1 VILFCAGHGLLDEHL
16 DYVYAGH
23 QIDPEH
29 PGDTGIHLDALLD
42 AIKAGKSLKRLVLM
56 DTCQSGSVGEQEEMK
71 LASASTELPHGVRA
85 VKSRALKVVGVSP
98 MTGGDQQRFIE
109 EMFLLPGQH
118 RGINIIGASG
128 GAEYAMESD
137 KWNNGVFTSALIE
150 ALRDQKADMDHRGRI
165 SVSDLKTY
173 LGQRVSELTG
183 GAQKPSVV
191 AFEQDQDFDLLG
203 DMPPIPESVKNS
215 SGATTPTEATPPAAP
230 SPVASESGSTTPPNL
245 GPQFV
250 NSLGQRFVPIPG
262 TPTYFCIWSTRVSDY
277 GQFVKETGRAWKPAG
292 FPQKPDHPAVRI
304 NYNDATAFCEWLT
317 QKEHASGKLPQDC
330 EYRLPMD
337 LEWSAAVGIGSEAP
351 GLPRD
356 RDGAIPNCYS
366 WGTSWPP
373 PPGAGNYD
381 PKLKTDKF
389 PYTSPVGSF
398 APNKFGL
405 YDISGNVFQ
414 WIKGDFDESGLGFLR
429 GGSWPDEAEEN
440 LNLSG
445 RCKESK
451 ENGYKC
457 YGFRCVIAPIAQN
470 K

>member
-1 VILFCAGHGLLDEHL
+1 LAGD
-16 DYVYAGH
+16 
-23 QIDPEH
+23 
-29 PGDTGIHLDALLD
+29 
-42 AIKAGKSLKRLVLM
+42 
-56 DTCQSGSVGEQEEMK
+56 
-71 LASASTELPHGVRA
+71 
-85 VKSRALKVVGVSP
+85 
-98 MTGGDQQRFIE
+98 DQQRFIE

-150 ALRDQKADMDHRGRI
+150 AMWDQKADMDHRGRI

-173 LGQRVSELTG
+173 LAQRVPELTG

-191 AFEQDQDFDLLG
+191 AFEQDQDFDLVG
-203 DMPPIPESVKNS
+203 NMPPVPESVKNNLGTTAS
-215 SGATTPTEATPPAAP
+215 EVPTPAASGAT
-230 SPVASESGSTTPPNL
+230 VSESSSVAKPNL
-245 GPQFV
+245 GQQFV
-250 NSLGQRFVPIPG
+250 NSLGQKFVPIPG
-262 TPTYFCIWSTRVSDY
+262 TPAYFCIWDTRVSDY
-277 GQFVKETGRAWKPAG
+277 GRFVQETGRAWKPAG

-330 EYRLPMD
+330 EYRLPKD
-337 LEWSAAVGIGSEAP
+337 LEWSAAAGMGPEAP

-356 RDGAIPNCYS
+356 RDGAIPNCYA
-366 WGTSWPP
+366 WGTNWPP
-373 PPGAGNYD
+373 PPGAGNFD

-398 APNKFGL
+398 APNKYGL

-414 WIKGDFDESGLGFLR
+414 WIKEDFDETGLGFLR

-451 ENGYKC
+451 ESGYKC
-457 YGFRCVIAPIAQN
+457 YGFRSVIAPIAQN